1 MRLIVRACDYDW
13 GKKDDNIGEVVIDAK
28 ELAMY
33 GDAKTYNLTR
43 NGEPEEGTVTL
54 VGSFVPTSALTP
66 GKNSTRSY
74 VDQVQS
80 SETLVLKVLRANGL
94 RKADWFGNNDGKKC
108 HALKVISRI
117 VLFSFYFLTLSMHS
131 LRTGLESS
139 RRFAIAS
146 TTW

>member
-1 MRLIVRACDYDW
+1 MRLIVRVCDYDW
-13 GKKDDNIGEVVIDAK
+13 GKKDNNIGEVVIDAK

-43 NGEPEEGTVTL
+43 NMKPEEGTITL

-66 GKNSTRSY
+66 GKNSTCSY

-94 RKADWFGNNDGKKC
+94 RKVDWFVNNDGKK
-108 HALKVISRI
+108 
-117 VLFSFYFLTLSMHS
+117 
-131 LRTGLESS
+131 
-139 RRFAIAS
+139 
-146 TTW
+146 